1 MMAKMNLKAARVN
14 AGYTQKKAAEML
26 NVSNKTLCKWENGT
40 SFPNAKK
47 IELICEI
54 YAVSYDDIIFL
65 ANNSL

>member
-1 MMAKMNLKAARVN
+1 MAKMNLKAARVN

-47 IELICEI
+47 IELICET
-54 YAVSYDDIIFL
+54 YNVSYDDIIFL
-65 ANNSL
+65 ANNPL